1 MHVLGLDIGK
11 DTLFAHLLLNGTTS
25 QALSN
30 VPNTEVGFER
40 VLRWARQHG
49 AAPAELHVVMEPTG
63 VYWEHCAQ
71 YFFQAGCTVSVSNP
85 TRIRHFALSEMLR
98 GKTDPMDARTIALF
112 GVRAKPKAWTPPS
125 AALQELKVLVRE
137 RTSLVETLIGE
148 QNRLHAMSHRAWGST
163 IGVRLLQE
171 RIALLKAQVQALEKA
186 MRELIEGDPSL
197 CGPIKLLLTIP
208 GYGFLTAV
216 SVFAETDGFALMDT
230 GAEISAYA
238 GIAPAPHK
246 SGTSVHRPAHISKMG
261 NAALRRTAYL
271 AAGGVKHSKGRL
283 GEYYRQLRARGKPPK
298 VALIALGRKLL
309 RTGLAVVKSGQPYQE
324 TYERILNTAAT

>member
-11 DTLFAHLLLNGTTS
+11 DTFFAHLLLDGTTG

-30 VPNTEVGFER
+30 VPNTQAGFER

-71 YFFQAGCTVSVSNP
+71 YVFQAGCTVSVSNP
-85 TRIRHFALSEMLR
+85 TRIRHFALSEGLR
-98 GKTDPMDARTIALF
+98 GKTDAMDARTIAQY

-125 AALQELKVLVRE
+125 ATLQELKVLVRE
-137 RTSLVETLIGE
+137 CTALTETLIAE
-148 QNRLHAMSHRAWGST
+148 QNRLHALNHRVWGST
-163 IGVRLLQE
+163 VSGHLLQE
-171 RIALLKAQVQALEKA
+171 RIALLKTQVQALETA
-186 MRELIEGDPSL
+186 MRELVEGDSSL

-216 SVFAETDGFALMDT
+216 SVLAETNGFALMDT

-238 GIAPAPHK
+238 GIAPAPYK

-283 GEYYRQLRARGKPPK
+283 GEYYRHLRAQGKPPK
-298 VALIALGRKLL
+298 VAMIALGRKLL
-309 RTGLAVVKSGQPYQE
+309 RVGLAVVKSGQPYQE
-324 TYERILNTAAT
+324 AYERTPSTATT